1 MNNYIAGELKDDY
14 WDALKWK
21 TMIFEEKKQRS
32 LERYKE
38 SVKEKNKSL
47 LSTHGVVYGYSE
59 QPVFMKAHQQT
70 YHWKLNEEDVA
81 ETM

>member
-1 MNNYIAGELKDDY
+1 
-14 WDALKWK
+14 
-21 TMIFEEKKQRS
+21 MIFEEKKQRS

-70 YHWKLNEEDVA
+70 YH
-81 ETM
+81 